1 MGFYLHDTMF
11 KEIAEAAEKVVGKSV
26 YTQLNADTGEDRYT
40 WIIRTD
46 DSGYAGH
53 VATFTLCPLP
63 GNDRFLTSVWADVN
77 RAYRGKGLGQEL
89 HRLRIEIARKGEAA
103 AMLCTVHQ
111 SNQAQIHIL
120 QKFDWQLTYVPSD
133 YVYFGMKLL

>member
-11 KEIAEAAEKVVGKSV
+11 KEIAEAAEKVVGKPV
-26 YTQLNADTGEDRYT
+26 QLTVDTDEDRYT
-40 WIIRTD
+40 WIVRTD
-46 DSGYAGH
+46 EQGYAGH

-63 GNDRFLTSVWADVN
+63 GNDLFITSLWVDVN
-77 RAYRGKGLGQEL
+77 RVYRGKGLGQEL
-89 HRLRIEIARKGEAA
+89 HRLRIEIARRGEAA

-111 SNQAQIHIL
+111 DNLRQIHIL
-120 QKFDWQLTYVPSD
+120 HKFDWELTYVPAA